1 MPFMAKPA
9 PSVMDKIVSLCKR
22 RGFVF
27 PASEIY
33 GGQGSTYDWGPL
45 GVELKKR
52 VKDAWWE
59 SLVYAR
65 QDVVGIDSAI
75 IQSPQVWVTSG
86 HVGGFSDPLIDNKTS
101 KQRYRADHLVE
112 GKIEKYRKKGRT
124 KDEEALTAKLAAAM
138 NDNAALRDLII
149 ECKIKCPVSGTDDWT
164 DVRQFNLMFETHVGA
179 MRDSSSVAYLRP
191 ETAQGIFI
199 NFNNVVTSSRK
210 KLPFGI
216 AQIGKSFRNEITPGN
231 FVFRTREFEQ
241 MEMEFFCRPE
251 EAPKWYAYWQEKRF
265 QWYLDCGVSAEKLR
279 MREHEQDELAHYA
292 DACCDVEYLFPFG
305 WSELEGVANRTDYDL
320 KKHSEVSGEHLTWFD
335 QENNEHITPYVIE
348 PAAGCDR
355 TAMTFLVDA
364 YDEEGEGKSMR
375 VVLRFHPKIAPVTVA
390 VFPLV
395 KKDGMTEKAAE
406 IEAMLRPHFRTAIE
420 ENQSIGRRYRRQDE
434 IGTPFC
440 ITVDG
445 ETAEDGCVTLRDRD
459 CMSQSRV
466 KVEDLVATMN
476 EKIGLWTRP
485 QPTEIDG

>member
-124 KDEEALTAKLAAAM
+124 KDEEALTEKLTAAM
-138 NDNAALRDLII
+138 NDNAALRDLIV

-164 DVRQFNLMFETHVGA
+164 DVRQFNLMFETNVGA

-251 EAPKWYAYWQEKRF
+251 EAPKWYAYWQEQRF
-265 QWYLDCGVSAEKLR
+265 QWYLDCGVDAEKLR

-320 KKHSEVSGEHLTWFD
+320 KKHSGASGEHLTWFD

-364 YDEEGEGKSMR
+364 YDEEGEGKNMR

-395 KKDGMTEKAAE
+395 KKDGMPEKAAG

-445 ETAEDGCVTLRDRD
+445 ETVEDGCVTLRDRD

-466 KVEDLVATMN
+466 KVENLVATIN
-476 EKIGLWTRP
+476 EKIESWTRP
-485 QPTEIDG
+485 QPAEIDG

>member
-1 MPFMAKPA
+1 MAKPA

-59 SLVYAR
+59 AMVYSR
-65 QDVVGIDSAI
+65 QDVVGLDSAI
-75 IQSPQVWVTSG
+75 IQSPRVWEASG

-112 GKIEKYRKKGRT
+112 AKIEKYRKKG
-124 KDEEALTAKLAAAM
+124 KSDKEKVLTDKLAAAM
-138 NDNAALRDLII
+138 GDNEALKQLILD
-149 ECKIKCPVSGTDDWT
+149 EGIKDPVSGTDDWT
-164 DVRQFNLMFETHVGA
+164 DVRQFNLMFQTHVGA
-179 MRDSSSVAYLRP
+179 VEGTASVAYLRP

-199 NFNNVVTSSRK
+199 NFNNVVTATRK

-251 EAPKWYAYWQEKRF
+251 EAKQWYDYWQKERY
-265 QWYLDCGVSAEKLR
+265 QWYLDLGVNPERLR
-279 MREHEQDELAHYA
+279 MREHASDELAHYA
-292 DACCDVEYLFPFG
+292 AGCGDVEYLFPFG

-320 KKHSEVSGEHLTWFD
+320 KKHSEASGQQLTWFD
-335 QENNEHITPYVIE
+335 QEANEHVSPYVIE

-364 YDEEGEGKSMR
+364 YDEEGEGKDQR
-375 VVLRFHPKIAPVTVA
+375 VVLHLHPKIAPISVA
-390 VFPLV
+390 IFPLV
-395 KKDGMTEKAAE
+395 KKEGMPEKATE
-406 IEAMLRPHFRTAIE
+406 IEQELRRNFRTLIE

-445 ETAEDGCVTLRDRD
+445 DTMSDGTVTLRERD
-459 CMSQSRV
+459 SMTQERV
-466 KVEDLVATMN
+466 AIGDLRTVLEDKIANWRRPEPRVEASATS
-476 EKIGLWTRP
+476 
-485 QPTEIDG
+485 

>member
-1 MPFMAKPA
+1 MAKPA

-59 SLVYAR
+59 AMVYSR
-65 QDVVGIDSAI
+65 QDVVGLDSAI
-75 IQSPQVWVTSG
+75 IQSPRVWEASG

-112 GKIEKYRKKGRT
+112 AKIEKYRKKG
-124 KDEEALTAKLAAAM
+124 KSDKEKALADKLAAAM
-138 NDNAALRDLII
+138 GDNDALKQLILD
-149 ECKIKCPVSGTDDWT
+149 EGIKDPVSGTDDWT
-164 DVRQFNLMFETHVGA
+164 DVRQFNLMFQTQVGA
-179 MRDSSSVAYLRP
+179 VEGSASVAYLRP

-199 NFNNVVTSSRK
+199 NFNNVVTATRK

-251 EAPKWYAYWQEKRF
+251 EAQQWYDYWQKERY
-265 QWYLDCGVSAEKLR
+265 QWYLDLGVNPERLR
-279 MREHEQDELAHYA
+279 MREHATDELAHYA
-292 DACCDVEYLFPFG
+292 ASCGDVEYLFPFG

-320 KKHSEVSGEHLTWFD
+320 KKHSESSGQQLTWFD
-335 QENNEHITPYVIE
+335 QEANEHVSPFVIE

-364 YDEEGEGKSMR
+364 YDEEGEGKDQR
-375 VVLRFHPKIAPVTVA
+375 VVLHLHPKIAPISVA
-390 VFPLV
+390 IFPLV
-395 KKDGMTEKAAE
+395 KKEGMPEKAVE
-406 IEAMLRPHFRTAIE
+406 IEQELRRHFRTLIE

-445 ETAEDGCVTLRDRD
+445 DTMSDGTVTLRERD
-459 CMSQSRV
+459 SMTQERV
-466 KVEDLVATMN
+466 AIGDLRTVME
-476 EKIGLWTRP
+476 EKIANWRRP
-485 QPTEIDG
+485 EPRVEASATS

>member
-1 MPFMAKPA
+1 MAKSA
-9 PSVMDKIVSLCKR
+9 PKVMEKIVSLCKR

-45 GVELKKR
+45 GVELKRR

-59 SLVYAR
+59 AMVYAR
-65 QDVVGIDSAI
+65 QDIVGIDSAI
-75 IQSPQVWVTSG
+75 IQSPDVWRASG

-101 KQRYRADHLVE
+101 KQRYRADHLIE
-112 GKIEKYRKKGRT
+112 NKIEKYRQKGKLDRV
-124 KDEEALTAKLAAAM
+124 EALTAKLNAVIS
-138 NDNAALRDLII
+138 DNEGMRQLII
-149 ECKIKCPVSGTDDWT
+149 DEKIKCPVSGTDDWT
-164 DVRQFNLMFETHVGA
+164 DVRQFNLMFETNVGA
-179 MRDSSSVAYLRP
+179 VKDSASVAYLRP

-199 NFNNVVTSSRK
+199 NFNNVVTSTRK

-251 EAPKWYAYWQEKRF
+251 EAPKWYEYWQKERF
-265 QWYLDCGVSAEKLR
+265 QWYIDLGVSPEKLR

-292 DACCDVEYLFPFG
+292 AGCGDVEYLFPFG

-320 KKHSEVSGEHLTWFD
+320 KKHSEASGTSLTWFD
-335 QENNEHITPYVIE
+335 SQENEHVSPYVIE

-364 YDEEGEGKSMR
+364 YDEEGEGKEQR

-395 KKDGMTEKAAE
+395 KKDGMPEKAAE
-406 IEAMLRPHFRTAIE
+406 VEAILRPHFRTAME
-420 ENQSIGRRYRRQDE
+420 DNQSIGRRYRRQDE

-445 ETAEDGCVTLRDRD
+445 ETAEDGCVTLRERD
-459 CMSQSRV
+459 SMDQQRV
-466 KVEDLVATMN
+466 PIGEIVSVMHKCIASWKRSEPVAV
-476 EKIGLWTRP
+476 KS
-485 QPTEIDG
+485 

>member
-1 MPFMAKPA
+1 MGKPA

-45 GVELKKR
+45 GVELKRR
-52 VKDAWWE
+52 VKEAWWE
-59 SLVYAR
+59 AMVYSR
-65 QDVVGIDSAI
+65 QDVVGLDSAI
-75 IQSPQVWVTSG
+75 IQSPKVWETSG
-86 HVGGFSDPLIDNKTS
+86 HVDGFSDPLIDNKTS

-112 GKIEKYRKKGRT
+112 AKIEKYRKKGRT
-124 KDEEALTAKLAAAM
+124 EKMAALEAKLAVAI
-138 NDNAALRDLII
+138 NDNAALKQLILDEGI
-149 ECKIKCPVSGTDDWT
+149 NDPVSGTADWT
-164 DVRQFNLMFETHVGA
+164 DVRQFNLMFQTNVGA
-179 MRDSSSVAYLRP
+179 VQDTSSVAYLRP

-199 NFNNVVTSSRK
+199 NFANVVTATRK

-251 EAPKWYAYWQEKRF
+251 EAPKWMDYWQEQRF
-265 QWYLDCGVSAEKLR
+265 QWYLELGVDPEKLR
-279 MREHEQDELAHYA
+279 MRQHADDELAHYA
-292 DACCDVEYLFPFG
+292 AGCGDIEYLFPFG

-320 KKHSEVSGEHLTWFD
+320 KKHSEASGTPLNWFD
-335 QENNEHITPYVIE
+335 QENDERITPYVIE

-364 YDEEGEGKSMR
+364 YDEEGEGKDKR
-375 VVLRFHPKIAPVTVA
+375 VVLRFHPRIAPVTVA

-395 KKDGMTEKAAE
+395 KKEGMPEKAAE
-406 IEAMLRPHFRTAIE
+406 IEQRLRRRFRTAIE

-440 ITVDG
+440 VTVDG
-445 ETAEDGCVTLRDRD
+445 ETIEDGSVTLRERD
-459 CMSQSRV
+459 SMAQERV
-466 KVEDLVATMN
+466 AIEDLENVIEQRIAA
-476 EKIGLWTRP
+476 WQRV
-485 QPTEIDG
+485 QPAEAPAS